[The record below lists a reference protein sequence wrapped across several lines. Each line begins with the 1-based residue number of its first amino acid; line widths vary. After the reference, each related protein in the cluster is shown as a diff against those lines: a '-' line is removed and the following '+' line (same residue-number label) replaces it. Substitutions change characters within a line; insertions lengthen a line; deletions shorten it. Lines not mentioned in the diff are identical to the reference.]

1 MSKKYNNIEDVL
13 ATITI
18 NDKIHYLI
26 KYKDSTMAQ
35 LIEETEF
42 SESRKEFC
50 ENYLLNRKREK
61 SEENG
66 NINKD
71 SSKPKS
77 KSNKKKIIKK
87 KDSKDEDSSN
97 NLSLFS
103 MSDLKIKN
111 VKEKRKEKEKV
122 KQLIKKGN
130 NKENYNENKINYFS
144 DSNSDY
150 KSESKSKKDMI
161 TKKEYEREGVLLTDS
176 PEKIINVGHKNQNDK
191 KLYSLVRWKQQK
203 NIKILD
209 SIVENKA
216 IRKHY
221 PQLLINFY
229 ESRLMFLD
237 D

>member
-1 MSKKYNNIEDVL
+1 MSKNYKNIEDVE
-13 ATITI
+13 AKITI

-35 LIEETEF
+35 LIEENEL
-42 SESRKEFC
+42 SESTKEIC
-50 ENYLLNRKREK
+50 KNYLLKRKRKK

-71 SSKPKS
+71 SSKSKS
-77 KSNKKKIIKK
+77 KNNKKKIINK
-87 KDSKDEDSSN
+87 KDNKDEDSSN
-97 NLSLFS
+97 NFSLFS
-103 MSDLKIKN
+103 MSDLKIKK
-111 VKEKRKEKEKV
+111 VKEKRKEKEKI

-130 NKENYNENKINYFS
+130 NKENHNENKINYFS
-144 DSNSDY
+144 DSNSDD
-150 KSESKSKKDMI
+150 KSESIGKKDLI

-191 KLYSLVRWKQQK
+191 NLYSLVRWKQQK

-209 SIVENKA
+209 SIVENKV
-216 IRKHY
+216 IGKVY

-229 ESRLMFLD
+229 ESKLIFLD
-237 D
+237 E